1 MIWLIFILI
10 YIITVIAHI
19 LLIYFTEKECIYKV
33 GDLVDRIEFYML
45 YPVMNTLVV
54 IILLIYYV
62 IKGIIKLLKLKTM
75 WENFK
80 NIKLK

>member
-1 MIWLIFILI
+1 MIWLTFILI

-19 LLIYFTEKECIYKV
+19 LLIYLTEKECIYKV
-33 GDLVDRIEFYML
+33 GDLIDRIEFFML
-45 YPVMNTLVV
+45 CPVANTLALT
-54 IILLIYYV
+54 ILLIYLIIY
-62 IKGIIKLLKLKTM
+62 GIIELLKLDIM